1 MPRRESRHVLADPA
15 AQPHRESCSRV
26 ALPSSIVALVG
37 RSIRRRR
44 RRRWVTVLAV
54 AAALAN
60 APFSAG
66 AQDVD
71 GQGASFL
78 LLPVGARALSFGG
91 AASTLVEGTESLF
104 WNPAAVARTAHGE
117 VAVHHSQTVAAT
129 NDALVVVVPIR
140 GRIVVGLS
148 TMLVDLGAQDVVPP
162 DGGPP
167 IGSLLARDV
176 VVGASAAV
184 PIGARL
190 DVGATVKLL
199 QVRVDCTGQCTSVPV
214 SASTATAF
222 DIGARFR
229 VPGGLPF
236 SVGVMVRNLGPK
248 LALRDRAE
256 KDALPTR
263 WQAGVAYE
271 VLQVERYAPDVQL
284 RLAADLGSDL
294 DYDVAGL
301 RVGGEAV
308 WQNRVALRGGYVFR
322 DRAGVTAQASGPTVG
337 LGVTAGRFVVDL
349 AREFQ
354 GLSVDAGEPPT
365 HLSLR
370 FLF

>member
-1 MPRRESRHVLADPA
+1 MSTLALAAVLG
-15 AQPHRESCSRV
+15 
-26 ALPSSIVALVG
+26 LL
-37 RSIRRRR
+37 
-44 RRRWVTVLAV
+44 
-54 AAALAN
+54 AAAT
-60 APFSAG
+60 APVQAG
-66 AQDVD
+66 AQGAD

-78 LLPVGARALSFGG
+78 LLPVGARALSLGG
-91 AASTLVEGTESLF
+91 AASSMADGSESLF
-104 WNPAAVARTAHGE
+104 WNPAAAARASASE

-129 NDALVVVVPIR
+129 NDALAVIVPWR
-140 GRIVVGLS
+140 RRIVLGLS
-148 TMLVDLGAQDVVPP
+148 AMLVDLGSQDVVPP
-162 DGGPP
+162 EGGPP

-176 VVGASAAV
+176 VVAGSAAV
-184 PIGARL
+184 PIGGRV

-199 QVRVDCTGQCTSVPV
+199 QVRVDCTGQCASVPV

-222 DIGARFR
+222 DLGARFR
-229 VPGGLPF
+229 VPGSVPF
-236 SVGVMVRNLGPK
+236 SVGVLVRNLGPK
-248 LALRDRAE
+248 LSLRDRAE

-271 VLQVERYAPDVQL
+271 VLQVARYAPDVQL
-284 RLAADLGSDL
+284 RLAADLGSDM
-294 DYDVAGL
+294 DYDAAGV

-308 WQNRVALRGGYVFR
+308 WQQRVALRGGYVFR
-322 DRAGVTAQASGPTVG
+322 DRAGATAQASGPTVG

-370 FLF
+370 FRF

>member
-1 MPRRESRHVLADPA
+1 MRRSRHSDGG
-15 AQPHRESCSRV
+15 HRRWWPV
-26 ALPSSIVALVG
+26 PSSLS
-37 RSIRRRR
+37 R
-44 RRRWVTVLAV
+44 LAAATLA
-54 AAALAN
+54 AAALVA
-60 APFSAG
+60 SAASG
-66 AQDVD
+66 ARAQSAD

-78 LLPVGARALSFGG
+78 LLPVGARALSLGG
-91 AASTLVEGTESLF
+91 AAAIMADGSESLF
-104 WNPAAVARTAHGE
+104 WNPAAAARASGGE

-129 NDALVVVVPIR
+129 NDALAVAIPWRRTVVL
-140 GRIVVGLS
+140 GLS
-148 TMLVDLGAQDVVPP
+148 AMLVDLGSQDVVPP
-162 DGGPP
+162 EGGPP

-176 VVGASAAV
+176 VVAGSAAV
-184 PIGARL
+184 PIGSRL

-199 QVRVDCTGQCTSVPV
+199 QVRVDCTGQCASVPV

-222 DIGARFR
+222 DLGARFR
-229 VPGGLPF
+229 VPGAVPF

-248 LALRDRAE
+248 LALRDRAD

-263 WQAGVAYE
+263 WQAGVAYD
-271 VLQVERYAPDVQL
+271 VLQVARYAPDVQL
-284 RLAADLGSDL
+284 RFAADLGSDMN
-294 DYDVAGL
+294 YDAAGL

-308 WQNRVALRGGYVFR
+308 WQRRVALRGGYVFR
-322 DRAGVTAQASGPTVG
+322 DRAGATAQASGPTVG

-370 FLF
+370 FRF